1 MKFDKNAKPFL
12 LLRSIILSYI
22 ITLII
27 LLILAFLLYKFKLS
41 SGQLNIG
48 ITLTYILSCFI
59 SGFILG
65 KRTKVK
71 RYFWGGLN
79 GILYFL
85 ILLLISFIFSSP
97 LDSGAGQIALIFF
110 LCLGGGAAGGMIS

>member
-12 LLRSIILSYI
+12 LLQSLILSYI

-65 KRTKVK
+65 KRAKIK

-85 ILLLISFIFSSP
+85 ILFLISFIFSSP
-97 LDSGAGQIALIFF
+97 LDGGAGQIALVFF

>member
-1 MKFDKNAKPFL
+1 MKFNKDSKPFL
-12 LLRSIILSYI
+12 ILRSLLLSYI
-22 ITLII
+22 ITLIL
-27 LLILAFLLYKFKLS
+27 LLIIAFLLYKFKLS

-65 KRTKVK
+65 KKAKVK

-85 ILLLISFIFSSP
+85 VLLLISFIFGSP
-97 LDSGAGQIALIFF
+97 FDNGFGQIALTFA
-110 LCLGGGAAGGMIS
+110 LCFGGGAAGGMIS